1 MIKRIKML
9 LAVFFALTA
18 IFTASGKTDESG
30 SGVPLVIND
39 DDKVFMKIAASIG
52 TALPRNVQIL
62 TYNIF
67 FLNCDGETSQQVGQL
82 FHDVLQQ
89 QQKAHHYKVTF
100 IDDVRRDH
108 PEFDYSFM
116 NKMNDQDLIA
126 FGKNISNDVVFI
138 SSVTLLEGKY
148 KRVWDKENR
157 KFVRKRILL
166 FQGNIFSTATAAYML
181 RVSEY
186 FLVN

>member
-1 MIKRIKML
+1 MKKWIKML
-9 LAVFFALTA
+9 FTVFFTLSA
-18 IFTASGKTDESG
+18 IFIASGKTDESG

-67 FLNCDGETSQQVGQL
+67 FLNCDGQTSQQVGQL

>member
-1 MIKRIKML
+1 MIKRIKL
-9 LAVFFALTA
+9 LFAIFLAMTA
-18 IFTASGKTDESG
+18 IFTANCKPDESG
-30 SGVPLVIND
+30 GGVPIVISD
-39 DDKVFMKIAASIG
+39 DDKVFMKIASSIG
-52 TALPRNVQIL
+52 ASLPRNVQIL

-67 FLNCDGETSQQVGQL
+67 FLNCDGEIKQQVGQL

-89 QQKAHHYKVTF
+89 HQRANHYKVFF
-100 IDDVRRDH
+100 IDDVIKEH
-108 PEFDYSFM
+108 PEIDFSFM

-126 FGKNISNDVVFI
+126 FGQNISADVVFI

-148 KRVWDKENR
+148 KRVWDKENH
-157 KFVRKRILL
+157 KFVKKKILL
-166 FQGNIFSTATAAYML
+166 FQGNIFSTVTAAYML